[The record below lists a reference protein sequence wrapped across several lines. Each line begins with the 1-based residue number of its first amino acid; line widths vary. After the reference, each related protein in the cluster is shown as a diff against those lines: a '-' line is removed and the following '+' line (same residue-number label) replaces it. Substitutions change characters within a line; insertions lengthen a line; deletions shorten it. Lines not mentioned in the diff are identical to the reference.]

1 MIVVMEAETPE
12 EEAEAVIS
20 FLVDS
25 GFDVHRSSGQTRSIF
40 GVVGDVTDEDIA
52 VVRDLPGVAEV
63 VNVSEPC
70 RLASRRFRREPTVVE
85 GDWGSIGGE
94 RPWIGIEPV
103 GLGPPSKDPDGAPP
117 SAQLRYDVAAG
128 RPFDAAVTRS
138 AIPYERMGALA
149 CVTLHPQPDQP
160 MIFVARQPTWGMS
173 PWLRA
178 AEKQLARGET
188 AVVLLEAGGEYPSGI
203 RTLEIGTIP
212 RAKQRSHLP
221 VVVDVPTVA
230 QRSRYCASV
239 AMAAIAAGADGII
252 LRAWVGKEGTLPRVP
267 ATLPWDEAV
276 RVAEVVRNVSSA
288 ARG

>member
-1 MIVVMEAETPE
+1 MIIVMEEDAAQ
-12 EEAEAVIS
+12 EAEAVIS

-25 GFDVHRSSGQTRSIF
+25 GFDVHQSSGQTRSII
-40 GVVGDVTDEDIA
+40 GVVGEVTEEHIA

-63 VNVSEPC
+63 VSVSEPC
-70 RLASRRFRREPTVVE
+70 RLASRRFRREATVVE
-85 GDWGSIGGE
+85 GDWGSIGGD

-103 GLGPPSKDPDGAPP
+103 GFEVPSRDAEGGPP
-117 SAQLRYDVAAG
+117 SAQLRYEVAAG

-138 AIPYERMGALA
+138 NIAYERMGALA

-188 AVVLLEAGGEYPSGI
+188 AVVLLETGGEYPSGI

-230 QRSRYCASV
+230 QRSRYCAAV
-239 AMAAIAAGADGII
+239 ATAAIAAGADGII
-252 LRAWVGKEGTLPRVP
+252 LRAWVGTEGTLPRVP
-267 ATLPWDEAV
+267 ATLPWREAV
-276 RVAEVVRNVSSA
+276 HLAEVVRNVSAA